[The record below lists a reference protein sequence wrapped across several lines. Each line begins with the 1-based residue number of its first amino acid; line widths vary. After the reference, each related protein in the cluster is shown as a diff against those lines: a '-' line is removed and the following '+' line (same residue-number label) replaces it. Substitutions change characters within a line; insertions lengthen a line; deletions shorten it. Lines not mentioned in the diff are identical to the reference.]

1 MTEYE
6 ILSVRLSII
15 AILLSIL
22 IPFVQFAYNKW
33 FKRLKLDIL
42 PFDKLILLFNES
54 GSYLKIKFAINCL
67 NQSIT
72 VKNIKATVSKKSNNE
87 TNIFNWS
94 FFESVQMNF
103 VTGATP
109 NTIFSTQYATPVRYP
124 ADTLNPLIVE
134 FANTDNKTNSDLAET
149 RKKRDIAIQES
160 RSRETGAFDYST
172 FSEQF
177 KQNSKYL
184 DIYSAYMDCFLWKE
198 GEYDVKITVT
208 YDNDKFYTKSFTFQ
222 ITKEEEEILKK
233 NIEEVIF
240 CRLKQFYYIPV
251 SFGLISTDMN
261 QKKIERK

>member
-1 MTEYE
+1 M
-6 ILSVRLSII
+6 
-15 AILLSIL
+15 
-22 IPFVQFAYNKW
+22 
-33 FKRLKLDIL
+33 DIL

-67 NQSIT
+67 NQSII
-72 VKNIKATVSKKSNNE
+72 VKNIKATVTKKSNNE
-87 TNIFNWS
+87 TNTFNWS

-103 VTGATP
+103 ITGTYNP

-124 ADTLNPLIVE
+124 EDTLNPLIVE

-149 RKKRDIAIQES
+149 RKKKDIAIQEACS
-160 RSRETGAFDYST
+160 GETGAFDYST

-184 DIYSAYMDCFLWKE
+184 DIYSAYMACFLWNE

-208 YDNDKFYTKSFTFQ
+208 YDNDKFYNKSFTFQ
-222 ITKEEEEILKK
+222 ITREDEEILKK

-240 CRLKQFYYIPV
+240 CRLKQSYYIPV

-261 QKKIERK
+261 EKG